1 MFMKASL
8 SRKKLGKII
17 VLLFFIIVLAMGS
30 TQAKSSGEGLLDAV
44 KNFDR
49 NRIKELV
56 SQPGA
61 LSSIAE
67 TDSMGNGPLHVIAR
81 IGHYKYPPAGIPK
94 LLIDSGV
101 DVNAKNHNGAT
112 ALDISLLSGW
122 QKVYIALPS
131 FGFHVLNQ
139 CEPTFA

>member
-1 MFMKASL
+1 
-8 SRKKLGKII
+8 
-17 VLLFFIIVLAMGS
+17 
-30 TQAKSSGEGLLDAV
+30 
-44 KNFDR
+44 
-49 NRIKELV
+49 
-56 SQPGA
+56 
-61 LSSIAE
+61 
-67 TDSMGNGPLHVIAR
+67 MGNGPLHVIAR

>member
-1 MFMKASL
+1 
-8 SRKKLGKII
+8 
-17 VLLFFIIVLAMGS
+17 MGS
-30 TQAKSSGEGLLDAV
+30 SQARSSGESLLEAV

-56 SQPGA
+56 TMSGA
-61 LSSIAE
+61 SSSMAE
-67 TDSMGNGPLHVIAR
+67 TDSMGNGPLHIIAR

-94 LLIDSGV
+94 LLIESGI

-122 QKVYIALPS
+122 QKVPIVLHFKFIEHVCNPHKPS
-131 FGFHVLNQ
+131 FVLPVLISSSFISYVVDDRCNHHW
-139 CEPTFA
+139 

>member
-1 MFMKASL
+1 
-8 SRKKLGKII
+8 
-17 VLLFFIIVLAMGS
+17 MGS
-30 TQAKSSGEGLLDAV
+30 SQAKSSGSEGLLDAV

-61 LSSIAE
+61 PSSVAE
-67 TDSMGNGPLHVIAR
+67 TDSMGNGPLHIIAR

-94 LLIDSGV
+94 LLIESGV
-101 DVNAKNHNGAT
+101 DVNAKNNNGAT

-122 QKVYIALPS
+122 QKVTTASL
-131 FGFHVLNQ
+131 L
-139 CEPTFA
+139 